1 MSNRLIKE
9 TSPYLLQHANNPV
22 DWYAWRPE
30 AFTRAQSEDK
40 LILVSIGYSTCHWCH
55 VMEHESF
62 EDEDVANIMNELF
75 VCIKVDREERP
86 DVDMIYM
93 EAVQMISGS
102 GGWPLNCFLLPDGT
116 PIYGGT
122 YFPPEE
128 RYGRPSW
135 RQLLLNISKSYQTQ
149 RSVVI
154 EQAQKLKEVIQNNE
168 KRFISPLVV
177 TETQPTIFDIEKLF
191 DSLQK
196 DFDSRNGGMGAAP
209 KFPQTASIDLLFTI
223 HYYSKKQEALNHAC
237 LSLDKMISGGIY
249 DQLRGGFSRYATD
262 AAWLVPHFEKM
273 LYDNALILRSLAD
286 GYRLTS
292 SNKYKN
298 AIEETVGFIDAEM
311 THPEGGLFTAL
322 DADSEGVEG
331 KFYVWTKKEIDKLL
345 GSDNDLFCK
354 LYDVTEH
361 GNWEEV
367 NILNL
372 PVEIEAYCHQ
382 HSLQPGDIY
391 KSLTTSKQK
400 LLEERNKRIHPG
412 LDDKILMGWNALMIT
427 ALSECGQ
434 ALNNLTLIDK
444 AIYHYNKACEYFK
457 SSEAYWY
464 RTYKN
469 GQRSYQAMLDDYSYW
484 IEASISLHQA
494 TQDVEYISKAEEI
507 MEFVIKHFYDK
518 NDGYFYYTSEQQKDI
533 IIRKK
538 ELFDNATPSA
548 NAVLCRMLHYL
559 GILKDNKKYL
569 NMAEIMIKGIEK
581 SIMLYPTSFGY
592 WAKNMIIM
600 NKGIEEIVITGPE
613 KTSIATEI
621 LKIYCPYRI
630 SLIGNPNVKEW
641 PLLTGKDETEQ
652 TLLYFCKEYKCQE
665 PVHNLYELIEIMND
679 RSNNA

>member
-1 MSNRLIKE
+1 MSNRLINE

-30 AFTRAQSEDK
+30 AFEKAQAEDK

-55 VMEHESF
+55 VMEHQSF
-62 EDEDVANIMNELF
+62 EDEEVANIMNELF

-122 YFPPEE
+122 YFPPVES
-128 RYGRPSW
+128 YGRPSW

-154 EQAQKLKEVIQNNE
+154 EQAQKLKEAIQNNE
-168 KRFISPLVV
+168 KRFIAPINIVEPKSNS
-177 TETQPTIFDIEKLF
+177 FDIQKLY
-191 DSLQK
+191 DTLHR
-196 DFDSRNGGMGAAP
+196 DFDTRNGGMGGAP
-209 KFPQTASIDLLFTI
+209 KFPQTASIDLLYTI
-223 HYYSKKQEALNHAC
+223 YYYSKKKEALNHAC
-237 LSLDKMISGGIY
+237 LSLDKMISGGIF
-249 DQLRGGFSRYATD
+249 DQLGGGFSRYATD

-286 GYRLTS
+286 GYRLTG
-292 SNKYKN
+292 SNKYKT
-298 AIEETVGFIDAEM
+298 AIEETVAFLDAEM
-311 THPEGGLFTAL
+311 THPDGGFFTAL

-331 KFYVWTKKEIDKLL
+331 KFYVWSKEEIGTIL
-345 GSDNDLFCK
+345 GSDSSLFCQ

-367 NILNL
+367 NILHL

-382 HSLQPGDIY
+382 NALDVEEV
-391 KSLTTSKQK
+391 KLNLTANKQK
-400 LLEERNKRIHPG
+400 LLAIRNKRVHPG

-427 ALSECGQ
+427 ALSECAQ
-434 ALNNLTLIDK
+434 ALHNVSLIDK
-444 AIYHYNKACEYFK
+444 AILQYNKASTYFK
-457 SSEAYWY
+457 SNEAFWY

-469 GQRSYQAMLDDYSYW
+469 GQRSYQAMLDDYAYW

-494 TQDVEYISKAEEI
+494 TQEPDYINKAEE
-507 MEFVIKHFYDK
+507 MLELVIKQFYDEA
-518 NDGYFYYTSEQQKDI
+518 DGYFYYTSDQQSDI

-559 GILKDNKKYL
+559 GILKDNRLYL
-569 NMAEIMIKGIEK
+569 TMAERMIGGIEK

-592 WAKNMIIM
+592 WAKNMIIL
-600 NKGIEEIVITGPE
+600 NKGIEEIVITGTD
-613 KTSIATEI
+613 KSSVLSEI
-621 LKIYCPYRI
+621 LKLYSPYRI
-630 SLIGNPNVKEW
+630 NLTLNPNVKEW
-641 PLLTGKDETEQ
+641 PMLAGKDETEQ
-652 TLLYFCKEYKCQE
+652 TLIYFCKEYKCQE
-665 PVHNLYELIEIMND
+665 PVHNLKELTEIMND
-679 RSNNA
+679 QSNNA